1 MSKLSFKRIS
11 LALVASLGFGVLSIT
26 PAAQAATIDETL
38 TLSASTASVLVG
50 ETATVT
56 ATITMI
62 SDSATPLSTTPDS
75 RVVYVSGTSAGGS
88 VFASFTSDSANAR
101 TLSGTAFAT
110 SNGALMRERS
120 VTTTPAS
127 PSPADSFAAVT
138 ADAYTKVVLTLK
150 FYQVATPGTYV
161 YTISTR
167 KQSDGSAQKTAT
179 FTLTVTSE
187 TASAAKSLTFLNR
200 PAEFGAGVEGVRAD
214 SALVVSAG
222 TAASPAAVAVLWP
235 ELRNASDT
243 KVTTSSATG
252 NRVWDSVTVTISGP
266 GLLAGHI
273 NGIVQTRAKQVTIA
287 SYDTIIVYSDG
298 TAGTATITSYVGTS
312 ATASKVL
319 AQAAKTIKFNGAATT
334 ITPKAVAA
342 VVAGGN
348 LSYSDSTTS
357 GTAIITF
364 LPKDAASN
372 VVVSG
377 ALQTGGQSSF
387 YAISSDSKVISG
399 RSLRNYEECSYTS
412 QTVGWT
418 CNMFVVDSGTA
429 TITIYDSTTVNGP
442 TASVA
447 TSYTVAGAAWT
458 GTIAF
463 DKTTYAPGE
472 VAILTV
478 TAKDLAGRNVAN
490 GEQNP
495 FTLTTGNKAF
505 SAAGTTSGGT
515 AAGFGSSGAGT
526 TFTMTGSSFVNGV
539 DTYVVGMPNYAGPV
553 TISGFTSY
561 ESSTVNTAVLVTA
574 TVVDPNA
581 AGIAASQAAAD
592 AATDAAAEA
601 IDAANA
607 ATDAANLAAEAADAA
622 TVAAEEARDAADAAT
637 AAVEELATQ
646 VATLMA
652 ALKAQ
657 ITTLA
662 NTVAKIAKKVKA

>member
-110 SNGALMRERS
+110 SNGALIRERS

-161 YTISTR
+161 YTISSR
-167 KQSDGSAQKTAT
+167 KQSDGTTQKTAT
-179 FTLTVTSE
+179 FTLTVTAE

-319 AQAAKTIKFNGAATT
+319 TQAAKTITFNGAATT

-342 VVAGGN
+342 VLAGGN
-348 LSYSDSTTS
+348 LGYSDSTTS

-364 LPKDAASN
+364 LPKDAAGN

-429 TITIYDSTTVNGP
+429 TITIYDSSTVNGP

-447 TSYTVAGAAWT
+447 TSYTVRAQFGLELLLST
-458 GTIAF
+458 RQ
-463 DKTTYAPGE
+463 
-472 VAILTV
+472 LMLQ
-478 TAKDLAGRNVAN
+478 AK
-490 GEQNP
+490 
-495 FTLTTGNKAF
+495 
-505 SAAGTTSGGT
+505 
-515 AAGFGSSGAGT
+515 
-526 TFTMTGSSFVNGV
+526 
-539 DTYVVGMPNYAGPV
+539 
-553 TISGFTSY
+553 
-561 ESSTVNTAVLVTA
+561 
-574 TVVDPNA
+574 
-581 AGIAASQAAAD
+581 
-592 AATDAAAEA
+592 
-601 IDAANA
+601 
-607 ATDAANLAAEAADAA
+607 
-622 TVAAEEARDAADAAT
+622 
-637 AAVEELATQ
+637 
-646 VATLMA
+646 
-652 ALKAQ
+652 
-657 ITTLA
+657 
-662 NTVAKIAKKVKA
+662 

>member
-110 SNGALMRERS
+110 SNGALIRERS

-150 FYQVATPGTYV
+150 FYQVTTPGTYV
-161 YTISTR
+161 YTISSR
-167 KQSDGSAQKTAT
+167 KQSDGATQKTAT

-187 TASAAKSLTFLNR
+187 TASAAKSLVFLNR
-200 PAEFGAGVEGVRAD
+200 PAEFGSGAEGVRAD

-243 KVTTSSATG
+243 KVTTASATG

-287 SYDTIIVYSDG
+287 SYDTVIVYSDG

-319 AQAAKTIKFNGAATT
+319 TQAAKTITFNGAATT

-348 LSYSDSTTS
+348 LGYSDSTTS

-364 LPKDAASN
+364 LPKDAAGN

-458 GTIAF
+458 GTVAF
-463 DKTTYAPGE
+463 DKTTYSPGE
-472 VAILTV
+472 VAIITV
-478 TAKDLAGRNVAN
+478 TAKDRAGRNVAN
-490 GEQNP
+490 GEHNP
-495 FTLTTGNKAF
+495 FTLTTGNKSF
-505 SAAGTTSGGT
+505 TAGTTSGGT
-515 AAGFGSSGAGT
+515 SAGFGSNGTGT

-539 DTYVVGMPNYAGPV
+539 DTFVVGMPNFAGPV

-561 ESSTVNTAVLVTA
+561 ESATVNTAVLVTA

-581 AGIAASQAAAD
+581 AGIAAAQSAAD